1 MKETVQDL
9 IDSLN
14 DIEDK
19 SQPLYVTD
27 ITSGKKYLEID
38 LIMVDNNG
46 NVRLVIET

>member
-1 MKETVQDL
+1 MMTVEDL
-9 IDSLN
+9 IDCLS

-19 SQPLYVTD
+19 LKPVYVTD